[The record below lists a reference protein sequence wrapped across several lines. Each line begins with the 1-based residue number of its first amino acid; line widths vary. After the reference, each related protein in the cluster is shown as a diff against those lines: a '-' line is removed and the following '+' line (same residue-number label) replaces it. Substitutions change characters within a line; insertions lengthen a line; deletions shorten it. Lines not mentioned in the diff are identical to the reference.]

1 MYFILQRY
9 SDNSDSTLGLLFEKL
24 QSRLQ
29 FENYILEDE
38 HRAKKVR
45 GETRVDAGVWELKI
59 QELVTPLTQKYRD
72 KYPWFENHIE
82 ITGLP
87 RHTSV
92 YLHIGND
99 DDDTD
104 GCPLFGDMVS
114 NNTVDAGKVTY
125 STQAFKR
132 WYLKVYPHLKS
143 GGKAFIDIR
152 DEERL
157 LNLIV

>member
-24 QSRLQ
+24 QDRLR

-38 HRAKKVR
+38 HRAEKVS
-45 GETRVDAGVWELKI
+45 GETRIDAGIWELKI
-59 QELVTPLTQKYRD
+59 QETVTLLTEKYRK

-87 RHTSV
+87 RHRSV
-92 YLHIGND
+92 YPHIGNTD
-99 DDDTD
+99 EDTE
-104 GCPLFGDMVS
+104 GCPLFGDIVDNNMITEGAVS
-114 NNTVDAGKVTY
+114 Y

-132 WYLKVYPHLKS
+132 WYLKVLPHLKT
-143 GGKAFIDIR
+143 GGRAFIDIR
-152 DEERL
+152 DESRL
-157 LNLIV
+157 LDLIV

>member
-9 SDNSDSTLGLLFEKL
+9 SDNNESTLGLMFEKVQDKL
-24 QSRLQ
+24 R

-38 HRAKKVR
+38 YRAKKVA
-45 GETRVDAGVWELKI
+45 GETRVDAGLFELKI
-59 QELVTPLTQKYRD
+59 QEIVTPLTKKYRER
-72 KYPWFENHIE
+72 YPWFENHIE

-92 YLHIGND
+92 YLHIGNN

-104 GCPLFGDMVS
+104 ACPLFGDMA
-114 NNTVDAGKVTY
+114 NNNAVNEGEVTY

-132 WYLKVYPHLKS
+132 WYLKVYPHLKA
-143 GGKAFIDIR
+143 GKRAWIEIR
-152 DEERL
+152 DEKHL
-157 LNLIV
+157 LA